1 LACTGNS
8 DLVLRQPAC
17 PRPVGTWIASL
28 RRRKQRMKAK
38 TVWVV
43 VADEAIA
50 RVLQRQKARAVVEP
64 VEELTDPASHAR
76 GAELGRDA
84 HGRRAA
90 GAPGQNPAGLTTSAG
105 EDDRRRIEAETF
117 ARRVAQRLTEAHN
130 QHRFEELHIAAAPR
144 FLGMLRKALDPHV
157 AASVKDEIAKDLVH
171 ETEREI
177 TERVFGDAL

>member
-1 LACTGNS
+1 L
-8 DLVLRQPAC
+8 DLLLQQPAC
-17 PRPVGTWIASL
+17 PQAVGISIAVL
-28 RRRKQRMKAK
+28 RQRKQRMKAK

-50 RVLQRQKARAVVEP
+50 RVMQRQKARVVVEP

-84 HGRRAA
+84 YGRRAA
-90 GAPGQNPAGLTTSAG
+90 APGQNASSVTTSAG
-105 EDDRRRIEAETF
+105 EDDRRRIESETF

-130 QHRFEELHIAAAPR
+130 QHRFEELRIAAAPR
-144 FLGMLRKALDPHV
+144 FLGLLRKALDPQV
-157 AASVKDEIAKDLVH
+157 AASVKEEIAKDLVH

-177 TERVFGDAL
+177 TARVFGDAPDS